1 MNDINLE
8 GDKRSPTIRF
18 NFQEGKFNISGRS
31 LPEDA
36 FSFYEPILSSIEE
49 YAQKTDRNSTEIT
62 INLEYYNTS
71 SSMYLVN
78 ILKTLDDMAG
88 KGHQVSIKWYFDQQ
102 DSEGWLD
109 VFEENLGNIL
119 NHAKPEMIYKR

>member
-1 MNDINLE
+1 MNNIYLE
-8 GDKRSPTIRF
+8 GDKRSPSIRF
-18 NFQEGKFNISGRS
+18 NFQEGKFSISGRS

-36 FSFYEPILSSIEE
+36 FSFYEPLLSGIEE
-49 YAQKTDRNSTEIT
+49 YAQKTPRTSTEII

-78 ILKTLDDMAG
+78 ILKTLDEMAG
-88 KGHQVSIKWYFDQQ
+88 KGHNVSIKWYFDQQ

-109 VFEENLGNIL
+109 VFEENLANIL
-119 NHAKPEMIYKR
+119 NNVTPEMIYKK